1 LIAEGRKLVEPEH
14 PKISLSRQCQLLE
27 INRSSLYYQPK
38 GESSLNLTLMNQIDL
53 QYTQT
58 PFYGVRRMTEVLK
71 RKGFTINRKRIHR
84 LMNLMGLQAI
94 FPKRSLS
101 RRNPDHRIYPYLLRG
116 MEITHR
122 NHVWSTDITYIQLS
136 GGFLY
141 LTAVIDWY
149 SRFVLSWR
157 LSNTLDNYSCIE
169 ALREALTYGTP
180 EIFNTD
186 QGSQFT
192 SINFTD
198 VLAEQGIKI
207 SMDGRGR
214 ALDNI
219 FVERLWR
226 SVKYENVYLN
236 DYRNG
241 EEAYRG
247 LADYFQFYN
256 HERMH
261 QSLDYRTPA
270 EVYQLPEDG
279 FSKALWSLSSDV
291 SLTKQCGR
299 QLSPAS
305 ASSSR

>member
-1 LIAEGRKLVEPEH
+1 MEPEH
-14 PKISLSRQCQLLE
+14 AKFPLNRQCQLLE

-38 GESSLNLTLMNQIDL
+38 GESSLNLTLMNQIDR
-53 QYTQT
+53 QYTIT
-58 PFYGVRRMTEVLK
+58 PFYGIRRMTEILK
-71 RKGFTINRKRIHR
+71 RQGFTINRKRIQR
-84 LMNLMGLQAI
+84 LMKLMGLQAI

-101 RRNPDHRIYPYLLRG
+101 GRNPDHRIYPYLLRG
-116 MEITHR
+116 LEITHR
-122 NHVWSTDITYIQLS
+122 NHVWSTDITYIRLS

-149 SRFVLSWR
+149 SRFVLSWT

-192 SINFTD
+192 STNFT
-198 VLAEQGIKI
+198 VILEEQGIKI

-247 LADYFQFYN
+247 LADYFQFYH
-256 HERMH
+256 HELVH
-261 QSLDYRTPA
+261 QSLGYRTPA
-270 EVYQLPEDG
+270 EVYQLPKDG
-279 FSKALWSLSSDV
+279 FYKALWSLSSDV
-291 SLTKQCGR
+291 ALTKQCGGH
-299 QLSPAS
+299 LSPAS

>member
-1 LIAEGRKLVEPEH
+1 MEPKHAE
-14 PKISLSRQCQLLE
+14 ISLSRQCQLLE

-38 GESSLNLTLMNQIDL
+38 GESSLNLTLMNQIDR
-53 QYTQT
+53 QYTKT
-58 PFYGVRRMTEVLK
+58 PFYGIRRMTEILK
-71 RKGFTINRKRIHR
+71 RQGFKINRKRIQR

-101 RRNPDHRIYPYLLRG
+101 HRDPDHRIYPYLLRG
-116 MEITHR
+116 LEITHR
-122 NHVWSTDITYIQLS
+122 NHVWSTDITYIRLS

-192 SINFTD
+192 SISFTD

-214 ALDNI
+214 ALDNV

-256 HERMH
+256 HERVH
-261 QSLDYRTPA
+261 QSLDYQTPA
-270 EVYQLPEDG
+270 EVYQLPKDG

-299 QLSPAS
+299 QLSPAL